1 MIVIGWQKE
10 EDEQVVDVVFEEHE
24 ERADAIDALERLQET
39 EADLTNIVN
48 YFWAIKNE
56 NGYKIMAIQD
66 KTIEDQFMDAI
77 IYNIYLER

>member
-66 KTIEDQFMDAI
+66 KTIED
-77 IYNIYLER
+77 